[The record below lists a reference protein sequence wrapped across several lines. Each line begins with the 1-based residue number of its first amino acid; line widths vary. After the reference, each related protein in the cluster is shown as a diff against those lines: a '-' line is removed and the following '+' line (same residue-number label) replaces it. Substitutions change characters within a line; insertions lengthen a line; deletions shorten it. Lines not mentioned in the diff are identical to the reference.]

1 MLTTPELFIP
11 DSTSSLTLKCLIST
25 PNEIFNRHPKPNRAK
40 NKFLIS
46 LDSVRAF
53 YFISLAVNQTELLKR
68 QIPKSSLLFLT
79 SHKCCFKK
87 SCSLRLIGS
96 DYNLFPL
103 LRPPILTHH
112 QLVPGLLQQSHNWPL
127 YLYPFPMSMLYTE
140 VTAVPLLP
148 STMSLSP
155 TDMYIQLFTCLLSSL
170 TTM

>member
-1 MLTTPELFIP
+1 MLMCPRISLLLLFTLTNQKSSFRITALNTISMLTTPELFIP

-112 QLVPGLLQQSHNWPL
+112 QLVPGLLQQSHN
-127 YLYPFPMSMLYTE
+127 
-140 VTAVPLLP
+140 
-148 STMSLSP
+148 
-155 TDMYIQLFTCLLSSL
+155 
-170 TTM
+170 